1 MNDQAHDSL
10 PEFPVV
16 ALGASAGGLEALSEF
31 LDHLKGP
38 HPCTVVVL
46 MHLDAGRKSS
56 LVELLSA
63 HTDLVVSEIE
73 DGTALEKGRVY
84 VLPPGHS
91 LTLAGDRFR
100 LAPRKRIGEHV
111 IDTFFR
117 SLAEQMQ
124 ARAVGVVLSGT
135 GSDGALGLREVRAG
149 GGITMAQDPGEARF
163 SGMPDSAVRGGPVD
177 FVMPVA
183 RLAESLAGG
192 LAERLAGQ
200 LAKQE
205 PDAVAGDRSDSGLAE
220 IVAILKDR
228 KGHDF
233 SGYKA
238 ATLGRRIARRVSLA
252 NVPDQEA
259 YARLLLE
266 DADEVD
272 HLFRDILIGVT
283 RFFRDPEAFA
293 RLQELA
299 FEAMVGES
307 DGDGGL
313 RVWVPGC
320 ASGEEAYSLAI
331 LLAEWLDSK
340 GPRVRVQ
347 IFATDLDS
355 ESIEIGRRGRYP
367 GNIEED
373 VSPERLR
380 RFFEKEDGTY
390 RVTKTIREML
400 IFSVHDVIRD
410 PPFCRLDLV
419 SCRNLLI
426 YLDEVT
432 QDRVLSNFFYGLK
445 PSGYLFLGSVES
457 ATQSPELF
465 DLVEKGCRV
474 FRRRPGNLPAGYR
487 FWSRNATGL
496 ARRQGRLRGMGEPA
510 DLSELRVLSDR
521 FLAKLYGPPSVI
533 VSAEGHVV
541 QFLGDTSAY
550 VEHPEGAPD
559 MNLSRI
565 VRKELRGETRRTL
578 RRLGEGEVGPI
589 RSNPVEIATAR
600 GQETVVVAG
609 HRMAESLKEGQ
620 GFWHLGFESVE
631 RSRVDV
637 PDVVA
642 TSRDESDAV
651 HRLQG
656 LLEQAKAELRVA
668 TEDLASSSQE
678 FQAANEELTSMNEE
692 LQATNEE
699 LESSQEELHSLNEE
713 LETVN
718 SELRANIEE
727 LSRVNSNLHN
737 LMASTD
743 IATIFVDR
751 RLGIMEFT
759 PAATRIFKLRSTDVG
774 RHLSDISS
782 VLLGEGGLEAEAKE
796 VLRTLSPL
804 EHPISA
810 RDGRTFNLSLLPYRT
825 VAGVIDGVVLTFTD
839 LTDLRRAES
848 EAEKL
853 AQVLK
858 YAQDAILIV
867 DRQGRIKEW
876 NRGAARTYG
885 YTREEALAM
894 DIVALAPEALRED
907 LRSRLERTRNGEDP
921 KDFETTRVTK
931 DGHAIQVSTTFTALP
946 GEHRGSRLVAMIERD
961 ISERV
966 KSDAHRKLLVREL
979 DHRVKN
985 TFTAVQA
992 IIEQTIA
999 RSGRSAH
1006 EFGEAVRGRLDAMA
1020 RVHRKLSS
1028 KVWTGVDL
1036 EELLEGALKP
1046 FAPAGSAVLEGDAF
1060 VLPPPVSLPLAMS
1073 IHELATNAAK
1083 YGALSVPG
1091 GRVRV
1096 RWRVGPDRTLEL
1108 EWTEEGGPAAVEP
1121 EEFGFGLEFL
1131 RRAMSYEVGG
1141 STDVVFAPEGL
1152 RCNFRIPLPD

>member
-1 MNDQAHDSL
+1 VNDQARDGL
-10 PEFPVV
+10 PDFPVV

-38 HPCTVVVL
+38 HPCAVVVL
-46 MHLDAGRKSS
+46 MHLDADRKSS

-63 HTDLVVSEIE
+63 HTDLVVSEVE
-73 DGTALEKGRVY
+73 DGIALEKGKVY
-84 VLPPGHS
+84 VLPPGQS

-149 GGITMAQDPGEARF
+149 GGITMAQDPEEARF
-163 SGMPDSAVRGGPVD
+163 SGMPDSAVRRGPVD

-200 LAKQE
+200 STKRE
-205 PDAVAGDRSDSGLAE
+205 PDPVAGDLSDSGHAG

-238 ATLGRRIARRVSLA
+238 ATLGRRIARRVLLA

-283 RFFRDPEAFA
+283 RFFRDPDAFA
-293 RLQELA
+293 RLRELA
-299 FEAMVGES
+299 FDAILGES
-307 DGDGGL
+307 DGEGL
-313 RVWVPGC
+313 RIWVPGC

-331 LLAEWLDSK
+331 LLAEWMESK
-340 GPRVRVQ
+340 GLRIRVQ
-347 IFATDLDS
+347 IFATDLDT
-355 ESIEIGRRGRYP
+355 ESIEVGRRGRYP
-367 GNIEED
+367 GNVEED

-390 RVTKTIREML
+390 RVTKEVREML
-400 IFSVHDVIRD
+400 IFSVHDVIHD

-432 QDRVLSNFFYGLK
+432 QERVLSNFFYGLK

-457 ATQSPELF
+457 ATQSPQLF

-474 FRRRPGNLPAGYR
+474 FRRRPGTLPAGYR

-496 ARRQGRLRGMGEPA
+496 GRRQGRLRGMGGHA
-510 DLSELRVLSDR
+510 DLPELRVLSDR

-533 VSAEGHVV
+533 VTAEGHVV

-559 MNLSRI
+559 LNISRI
-565 VRKELRGETRRTL
+565 VRKELRAETGRTL
-578 RRLGEGEVGPI
+578 RRLREGEAGPI
-589 RSNPVEIATAR
+589 RSNRVAITTAR
-600 GQETVVVAG
+600 GPESVVVAG

-631 RSRVDV
+631 GSRADV

-642 TSRDESDAV
+642 TSLDDPDAV
-651 HRLQG
+651 HRLRE

-678 FQAANEELTSMNEE
+678 FQAANQELTSMNEE

-718 SELRANIEE
+718 AELRANIEE

-751 RLGIMEFT
+751 RLGIREFT
-759 PAATRIFKLRSTDVG
+759 PAATRIFKLRPTDVG
-774 RHLSDISS
+774 RQLSDISS
-782 VLLGEGGLEAEAKE
+782 VLLGEGGLESEARE
-796 VLRTLSPL
+796 VLRTLTPL

-810 RDGRTFNLSLLPYRT
+810 RDGRIFNLSLLPYLT

-853 AQVLK
+853 AQVLRF
-858 YAQDAILIV
+858 AQDAILIV
-867 DRQGRIKEW
+867 DQQGRIKEW

-894 DIVALAPEALRED
+894 DVVALVPEALRED
-907 LRSRLERTRNGEDP
+907 LRSRLERTRTGEDP

-931 DGHAIQVSTTFTALP
+931 DGQAIQVSTTFTALP

-966 KSDAHRKLLVREL
+966 RSDAHRKLLVREL

-1046 FAPAGSAVLEGDAF
+1046 FASAGSVVLEGEA
-1060 VLPPPVSLPLAMS
+1060 VALPPPVSLPLAMS

-1091 GRVRV
+1091 GGVRV

-1121 EEFGFGLEFL
+1121 EELGFGLEFL
-1131 RRAMSYEVGG
+1131 QRAMSYEVGG
-1141 STDVVFAPEGL
+1141 STDIVFAHEGL
-1152 RCNFRIPLPD
+1152 RCTFRIPLPD